1 MNYTLQRRK
10 FLKLS
15 AALSALGLI
24 GGPGLIPLARSAE
37 FTGYKCLVNVFLL
50 GGNDSF
56 NMLVP
61 RSDAEYNVYAASR
74 QNLAIAQEALLP
86 ISPLNSDGVLYGFH
100 PMATGL
106 QGLFESGDLAVV
118 SNVGP
123 LLEPVSKDDYLNGNT
138 LLPPQLFSHND
149 QRNQWQSLRGTTN
162 LSTGWAGRIADSLA
176 DDLSGQMLPTNIS
189 TSGNSRFQ
197 SGDTTSP
204 YTVNNSGA
212 SSYAAFRRNA
222 EYGPERQASFERQ
235 LTNGFDNIHS
245 RALADVHSR
254 SLLYADLINDALR
267 LVPELNTP
275 FPESRLGRRLRI
287 VARLLAVKDEF
298 EVNRQIFYITTGG
311 FDTHN
316 DQNQDQPDLLM
327 DLGDC
332 LLAFQTAMTEIGLSD
347 QVTTFTQSDFGRTL
361 TSNGDGTDH
370 GWGGHQLVSGSAVL
384 GQRIFGT
391 MPSLEIDGA
400 DDVAGGRIIP
410 TLSADQYAATLANWF
425 GVDDSSLDQIAPNLA
440 AFNLRNLGFMA

>member
-1 MNYTLQRRK
+1 MHRRD

-24 GGPGLIPLARSAE
+24 GGPGMIPSARSAD
-37 FTGYKCLVNVFLL
+37 FSDYKCLVNVFLL

-61 RSDAEYNVYAASR
+61 RSDAEYSIYAASR
-74 QNLAIAQEALLP
+74 QNLAIPQEDLLP
-86 ISPLNSDGVLYGFH
+86 ISPLNSDGALYGFH

-106 QGLFESGDLAVV
+106 QGLFETGDLAIV

-123 LLEPVSKDDYLNGNT
+123 LLEPTSKDDYLNGNAT
-138 LLPPQLFSHND
+138 LPPQLFSHNN
-149 QRNQWQSLRGTTN
+149 QQNQWQSLRGTSA
-162 LSTGWAGRIADSLA
+162 LSTGWAGRIADLLA
-176 DDLSGQMLPTNIS
+176 EDLSGQLLPTNIS

-197 SGDTTSP
+197 SGDTSSP

-212 SSYAAFRRNA
+212 SSYAAFRRAA
-222 EYGPERQASFERQ
+222 EYGPERRAAFEQ
-235 LTNGFDNIHS
+235 LLANGYGNIHS
-245 RALADVHSR
+245 RALAEVHTR
-254 SLLYADLINDALR
+254 SLQYADLINEALT

-275 FPESRLGRRLRI
+275 FPETRLGRRLRI

-311 FDTHN
+311 FDTH
-316 DQNQDQPDLLM
+316 DTQNQDQPDLLQ

-332 LLAFQTAMTEIGLSD
+332 MQAFQTAMAEIGLEN
-347 QVTTFTQSDFGRTL
+347 QVTSFTQSDFGRTL
-361 TSNGDGTDH
+361 SSNGDGTDH
-370 GWGGHQLVSGSAVL
+370 GWGAHQLVAGGAVM
-384 GQRIFGT
+384 GRQIYGT
-391 MPSLEIDGA
+391 MPVLEIDGP

-410 TLSADQYAATLANWF
+410 TQSADQYAATLATWF
-425 GVDDSSLDQIAPNLA
+425 GVPESALNEIAPSLP
-440 AFNLRNLGFMA
+440 AFNLRNLGFMT